1 MKKIVLYI
9 FLFTMV
15 LRTFY
20 VQFHYAFYLIDRE
33 TYIEL
38 FCENQ
43 DKPEMHC
50 DGKCSMSR
58 ATKET
63 YDKEDKIPEHITT
76 LIFPDFIPTEK
87 FTLEFITIERLQK
100 KKIIAQQSLYSF
112 LYLDKCKHPP
122 ENLMV

>member
-1 MKKIVLYI
+1 MKKATLYI

-15 LRTFY
+15 LRTLY
-20 VQFHYAFYLIDRE
+20 AQFHYAFYLIDSE

-50 DGKCSMSR
+50 DGKCSLSK

-63 YDKEDKIPEHITT
+63 SKSLFKKSCLKGIIKNED
-76 LIFPDFIPTEK
+76 LM
-87 FTLEFITIERLQK
+87 
-100 KKIIAQQSLYSF
+100 SSF
-112 LYLDKCKHPP
+112 FV
-122 ENLMV
+122 M

>member
-1 MKKIVLYI
+1 
-9 FLFTMV
+9 MV

-20 VQFHYAFYLIDRE
+20 AQFHYAFYLIDSE

-50 DGKCSMSR
+50 DGKCSLSK

-63 YDKEDKIPEHITT
+63 SDKQHKIPEQITS
-76 LIFPDFIPTEK
+76 LSFPDFIPTEK

>member
-1 MKKIVLYI
+1 
-9 FLFTMV
+9 MV

-20 VQFHYAFYLIDRE
+20 VQFHYAFYLIDSE

-50 DGKCSMSR
+50 DGKCSLSK

-63 YDKEDKIPEHITT
+63 SDKQDKIREQITS
-76 LIFPDFIPTEK
+76 LSFPDFISTEK
-87 FTLEFITIERLQK
+87 LTLEFITIERLK
-100 KKIIAQQSLYSF
+100 NKKIIAQQSLYSF